1 MLLYIRLLSESFSF
15 ALNALR
21 NNKLRTLLSLLG
33 VTIGIFSIIAVLAA
47 VDSMDKKIKEDLSD
61 MDMNTIYL
69 MNFSFGPSEVPR
81 WKRDQFPKV
90 TYEEFEFLKKSVPS
104 IDKISFNF
112 FARNES
118 VKFESKTVNSIRVK
132 PSTEDFF
139 DIEPIKIE
147 TGRLFNAAES
157 NSGSPV
163 IVIGNEVAKGLFDTS
178 DPIGK
183 KIRLYGQKL
192 TVIGVLKKQGQGM
205 FGDSNDVGVFFPV
218 NFLRRM
224 YGDDNDALRAAILIK
239 PEKGIDIEEFKA
251 EVSQKLR
258 VHRGVKTGEID
269 NFFMNVLSGFTDFI
283 DNIVGQMNAIG
294 WGISAFSLL
303 VGGFGLCGIPE
314 NLISALRDKGSN
326 GLTVV
331 SNNAGVDDFG
341 LGLLLRTRQIKR
353 MISSYVGENKEFERQ
368 LLSGELE
375 VELIPQGTLAERCR
389 AAGAGIPAFFT
400 PAGVGTEVAE
410 GKEVR
415 VFDGKTYLL
424 EHAFQSD
431 FALVKAWKGDR
442 YGNLIFKD
450 TARNFNP
457 MMAMAG
463 KITIAEVEEL
473 VPLGQLDPN
482 EVHVAGIFV
491 HRIFQ
496 GSNYEKRIEQRT
508 VRPKS

>member
-1 MLLYIRLLSESFSF
+1 MLLYLRLLSESFSF
-15 ALNALR
+15 AINALR

-81 WKRDQFPKV
+81 WKREQFPKV
-90 TYEEFEFLKKSVPS
+90 TYEEFEFLKKSISS

-163 IVIGNEVAKGLFDTS
+163 IVIGSEVANGLFENT

-205 FGDSNDVGVFFPV
+205 FGDSNDVAVFFPV

-224 YGDDNDALRAAILIK
+224 YGDENDALRAAILIK

-251 EVSQKLR
+251 ELAQKLR

-303 VGGFGLCGIPE
+303 VGGFGIANIMFVSVKE
-314 NLISALRDKGSN
+314 RTNLIGIQKALGAKNKFILFQFLFEAVILSLIGGLIGMFLVWIIALILSSTLDFEFVLSTANMLLGS
-326 GLTVV
+326 GL
-331 SNNAGVDDFG
+331 AAFIG
-341 LGLLLRTRQIKR
+341 LI
-353 MISSYVGENKEFERQ
+353 
-368 LLSGELE
+368 
-375 VELIPQGTLAERCR
+375 
-389 AAGAGIPAFFT
+389 AGIIPAIS
-400 PAGVGTEVAE
+400 AS
-410 GKEVR
+410 K
-415 VFDGKTYLL
+415 
-424 EHAFQSD
+424 
-431 FALVKAWKGDR
+431 
-442 YGNLIFKD
+442 
-450 TARNFNP
+450 
-457 MMAMAG
+457 
-463 KITIAEVEEL
+463 
-473 VPLGQLDPN
+473 LDPV
-482 EVHVAGIFV
+482 EAIRSGM
-491 HRIFQ
+491 
-496 GSNYEKRIEQRT
+496 
-508 VRPKS
+508 